1 MGASSDDPRAQP
13 SYGPR
18 VPRLIVID
26 AANALYRAFFALPP
40 LRSPSGAPTGAV
52 LGFANMLRK
61 LVREEKPD
69 AIAVAMDPRGGSFRR
84 ELFPAYKANRD
95 AQPEDLTAQL
105 PVARELIDAWKLA
118 VLEVPG
124 FEADD
129 VIATL
134 ARTAPA
140 GWEVLIVSSDKD
152 LMQLVGGRVAL
163 LDSMK
168 DKRIGPAEVAQRFG
182 VLPDKLLDV
191 RALVGD
197 PSDNIPGVKGIGEKG
212 AAALITEYGT
222 LENLLEHAA
231 DVKAKK
237 AREAL
242 LAQADMARLSKRL
255 ATLRDDVPL
264 PLGVDALAPHAP
276 DREALREL
284 YKRLGFVRLVE
295 ELDAGE
301 PSDATAGART
311 SAVRTD
317 AAAGAVVGASPAL
330 PIASAAPEVGCE
342 VLRDVEALRAAV
354 RALANA
360 DPLAV
365 VLVGDDEPGGLPSV
379 PAGIALAGDA
389 ARAFYLPLA
398 HDLLGG
404 AQLAFSEASAEL
416 FALFAGPAAR
426 PWLALDT
433 KRVQS
438 LLAEAGCE
446 AKLPA
451 LDIQL
456 AAFLVDP
463 AGSST
468 VPALAQQLLGRE
480 LRAFEDLTGRGAKA
494 RAASALSAEEAGAW
508 AAQQASAL
516 LALAAPL
523 AQRIFADELEPL
535 LRDVELPLTAVLS
548 AMERAGVRVDEL
560 KLAALSQQYER
571 DLVRIEGEIYALAGE
586 RFQINSPRQLA
597 VVLFEKLKLPAVK
610 KTKTG
615 LSTDESVLEQLS
627 EQHALPA
634 SILAYR
640 RLAKLKSTYVD
651 ALPPLVNAKTGRI
664 HPTFNQIG
672 AATGRLSST
681 HPNVQNIPIRSEEG
695 VRIREAFVPAE
706 GMRLLSADY
715 SQVEL
720 RIVAHYS
727 GDESL
732 IDAFAK
738 GEDVHRR
745 TAAEVNAIEPA
756 DVSADQ
762 RAHAKAINFGI
773 IYGSSAFGIANQLGI
788 AQAEAQATI
797 DRYFARYRGVRRFL
811 DETIAAAGEAGF
823 VRTLLGRRRYLPDLR
838 SRNRA
843 LRQAAER
850 MAVNTVIQGTA
861 ADLIKKAMVEV
872 QNALRDAGLRARMLL
887 QVHDEL
893 VFEAPEAELPALATL
908 VKSRM
913 EGVYAL
919 AVPLVADVGTGK
931 NWREAH

>member
-1 MGASSDDPRAQP
+1 M
-13 SYGPR
+13 
-18 VPRLIVID
+18 PRLVVID

-40 LRSPSGAPTGAV
+40 LRSPGGAPTGAV
-52 LGFANMLRK
+52 FGFANMLRK

-84 ELFPAYKANRD
+84 ELFPAYKATRD
-95 AQPEDLTAQL
+95 AQPEDLSAQL
-105 PVARELIDAWKLA
+105 PVARELIDAWKLP

-134 ARTAPA
+134 AKTAPP

-152 LMQLVGGRVAL
+152 LMQLVGGRVVL

-168 DKRIGPAEVAQRFG
+168 DKRIGPAEVVERFG
-182 VLPDKLLDV
+182 VPPEQLLDV

-222 LENLLEHAA
+222 LEALLERAA

-242 LAQADMARLSKRL
+242 LAQADAARLSKKL

-264 PLGVDALAPHAP
+264 PVGVDALAPHAP
-276 DREALREL
+276 DRAALREL
-284 YKRLGFVRLVE
+284 YKRLGFSRLVE
-295 ELDAGE
+295 DLDAEANAPARE
-301 PSDATAGART
+301 PARGLTPSGFDAPK
-311 SAVRTD
+311 
-317 AAAGAVVGASPAL
+317 ASGSVA
-330 PIASAAPEVGCE
+330 CE
-342 VLRDVEALRAAV
+342 VVRDGAAV
-354 RALANA
+354 RAALGALAA
-360 DPLAV
+360 AERVAV

-379 PAGIALAGDA
+379 PAGIALAGED
-389 ARAFYLPLA
+389 ARAFYLPLT

-404 AQLAFSEASAEL
+404 VQLAWSEVCAEA
-416 FALFAGPAAR
+416 FGLFAGPAAR
-426 PWLALDT
+426 PWIATDT
-433 KRVQS
+433 KRVLS

-446 AKLPA
+446 ARLPA
-451 LDIQL
+451 LDLQL
-456 AAFLVDP
+456 AAFLLDP
-463 AGSST
+463 AGAST
-468 VPALAQQLLGRE
+468 TQSLAHQLLGRE
-480 LRAFEDLTGRGAKA
+480 LRTFEELAGRGAKA
-494 RAASALSAEEAGAW
+494 RAASTLAAEEAGAW
-508 AAQQASAL
+508 AAEEACAL
-516 LALAAPL
+516 LALAPRLEQRL
-523 AQRIFADELEPL
+523 AADALDPL

-548 AMERAGVRVDEL
+548 AMERAGVRVDEA
-560 KLAALSQQYER
+560 KLAALSQEYEKE
-571 DLVRIEGEIYALAGE
+571 LARIEGEIYALAGE
-586 RFQINSPRQLA
+586 RFQINSPKQLA
-597 VVLFEKLKLPAVK
+597 TVLFEKLKLPAVK

-615 LSTDESVLEQLS
+615 LSTDESVLEQLGAH
-627 EQHALPA
+627 HALPA
-634 SILAYR
+634 AILGWR

-651 ALPPLVNAKTGRI
+651 ALPPLVNARTGRI
-664 HPTFNQIG
+664 HPRFNQTG

-695 VRIREAFVPAE
+695 IRIREAFVPAE

-745 TAAEVNAIEPA
+745 TAAEVAGIEPSE
-756 DVSADQ
+756 VSADQ

-797 DRYFARYRGVRRFL
+797 DRYFARYQGVRRFL
-811 DETIAAAGEAGF
+811 DETVAAASEAGY

-872 QNALRDAGLRARMLL
+872 QAALRDAGLRARMLL

-893 VFEAPEAELPALATL
+893 VFEAPEAELAALTRL

-919 AVPLVADVGTGK
+919 SVPLVADVGTGK